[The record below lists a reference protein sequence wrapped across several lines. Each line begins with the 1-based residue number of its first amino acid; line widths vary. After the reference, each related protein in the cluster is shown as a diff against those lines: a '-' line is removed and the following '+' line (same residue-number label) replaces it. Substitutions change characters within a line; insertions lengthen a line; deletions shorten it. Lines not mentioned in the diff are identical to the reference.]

1 MESWLDLSVPV
12 VTGMPVYPGDPE
24 VEVSRALRVAEHGV
38 NVLRLHMGSQSG
50 THVDAPYHVDE
61 AWPTLDDLPLER
73 FAGPAVVAD
82 VRGLPTRAPITP
94 DLLAPALGLLRPG
107 SVLLL
112 ATGWSRYWGSE
123 DYLAHPWLTP
133 EAAEAV
139 VAAGVLT
146 VGIDAL
152 SVDPTGPVDL
162 PSHRVLCGAGG
173 VIAENLT
180 GLGAVAD
187 AQAAGCSAEVFLFPV
202 RLAGADGG
210 PVRATAR
217 ITPSAR

>member
-1 MESWLDLSVPV
+1 MSTRRTTWTRRGPRWTICRWSGSRGRRSSPTSVV
-12 VTGMPVYPGDPE
+12 C
-24 VEVSRALRVAEHGV
+24 RRRRV
-38 NVLRLHMGSQSG
+38 RS
-50 THVDAPYHVDE
+50 
-61 AWPTLDDLPLER
+61 
-73 FAGPAVVAD
+73 GPA
-82 VRGLPTRAPITP
+82 L
-94 DLLAPALGLLRPG
+94 PALGLLRPG
-107 SVLLL
+107 SILLL
-112 ATGWSRYWGSE
+112 ATGWSRYWGTE

-180 GLGAVAD
+180 GLAGVAD
-187 AQAAGCSAEVFLFPV
+187 AQAAGCSTVFLFPL

-217 ITPSAR
+217 VTPHAR